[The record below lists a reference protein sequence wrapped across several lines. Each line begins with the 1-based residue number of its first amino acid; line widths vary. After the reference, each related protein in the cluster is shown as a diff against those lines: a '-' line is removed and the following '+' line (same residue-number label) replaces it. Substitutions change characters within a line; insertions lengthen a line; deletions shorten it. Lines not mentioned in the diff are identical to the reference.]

1 MQTVSFGFIGLLAL
15 PILPIRGRFLFA
27 KGMITK
33 HFLANFGIHQRCI
46 SETSPARV
54 DYPLNKGFSSHDTE

>member
-1 MQTVSFGFIGLLAL
+1 MQTVSFGFIGLFAL

-33 HFLANFGIHQRCI
+33 HFSAILEFTKGAFQRDL
-46 SETSPARV
+46 RHV
-54 DYPLNKGFSSHDTE
+54 